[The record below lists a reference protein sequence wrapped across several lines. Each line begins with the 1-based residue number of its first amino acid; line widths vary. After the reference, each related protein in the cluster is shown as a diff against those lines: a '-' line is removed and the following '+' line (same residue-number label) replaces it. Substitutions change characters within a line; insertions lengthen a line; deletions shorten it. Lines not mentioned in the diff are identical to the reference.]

1 MAFLTNEDLKA
12 CFSLFCV
19 AFGIGSL
26 GMPSNYARA
35 GYVWA
40 TIALVF
46 MAAINMYA
54 SVCMSKVMNVAP
66 KNVQTLADIGEW
78 VFGTPGRWVTVVTH
92 MLVCVMVPIVFLVL
106 GGTLL
111 TVLFP
116 DSYSDSTWIALMG
129 ISLLPVCLIPTLKD
143 GAGTAAA
150 GALGTILADSIA
162 LYVLISNTT
171 PMLSDISPPTPQLSF
186 GSVTTVFGN
195 LSLAFGCGTIIPSLQ
210 LEHSDPSRMPRV
222 IKFTISLTAVLFLL
236 ISILGDFTMGCQI
249 PGNLL
254 FSIIGS
260 SMGFTASRGP
270 VILSFLLMQLH
281 ITIAFALVLFPAM
294 FIAERL
300 FLGLHKDEFKLESDY
315 GDLETPALKEEKPDA
330 PEVPAVKEAHEH
342 RDPAAAYKAPGAYL
356 KAVALRTIMVVICV
370 VIAILAKD
378 KFSDLLDFVGA
389 SATSLCCAILP
400 IAFYLR
406 TFYHSLSL
414 PEKAFGF
421 FSITMVSF
429 LAIYV
434 TIHTG
439 KALFDPQPSTAT
451 FPYCEPKFQQ
461 VVYTNRTFYKY

>member
-1 MAFLTNEDLKA
+1 MAFLTIEDLKT

-26 GMPSNYARA
+26 GMPGNYARA

-40 TIALVF
+40 SIALVF

-54 SVCMSKVMNVAP
+54 SVCMSKVMLVAP
-66 KNVQTLADIGEW
+66 KGVQTLGDIGEW
-78 VFGTPGRWVTVVTH
+78 IFGRTGRWVTVIAH

-106 GGTLL
+106 GGGLL
-111 TVLFP
+111 SVLFP
-116 DSYSDSTWIALMG
+116 DSYADSTWIALMG

-150 GALGTILADSIA
+150 GALGTILADVIA
-162 LYVLISNTT
+162 LYILIDNTT
-171 PMLSDISPPTPQLSF
+171 PMPSGMSPPSPALSF
-186 GSVTTVFGN
+186 GGVTTVFGN

-210 LEHSDPSRMPRV
+210 LEHSQPERMPRV
-222 IKFTISLTAVLFLL
+222 IKCTIGLTAVLFLL
-236 ISILGDFTMGCQI
+236 ISICGDFTMGCQI

-254 FSIIGS
+254 FAIVGDSL
-260 SMGFTASRGP
+260 GFTASRGG
-270 VILSFLLMQLH
+270 VILAFLLMQLH

-300 FLGLHKDEFKLESDY
+300 FLGLHKEQFALNEENYADA
-315 GDLETPALKEEKPDA
+315 ETPAPKEDDA
-330 PEVPAVKEAHEH
+330 DVAPVKDVAH
-342 RDPAAAYKAPGAYL
+342 RDPADAYKAPGAYL
-356 KAVALRTIMVVICV
+356 KAAALRTVMVVLCV
-370 VIAILAKD
+370 IIAIVFKD

-400 IAFYLR
+400 ITFYLR
-406 TFYHSLSL
+406 TFFHSLSKL
-414 PEKAFGF
+414 EKGF
-421 FSITMVSF
+421 AIFSILIMSA

-439 KALFDPQPSTAT
+439 KALFSPSHSSIK
-451 FPYCEPKFQQ
+451 FPFCEPEFQDM
-461 VVYTNRTFYKY
+461 VYTNRTYYKY